1 MAGGK
6 ATKLRTGGYDIVT
19 GPSVSDRL
27 RLVGLAAGR
36 GLGRVRH
43 SIGAPLRLA
52 VNLRA
57 PVPERLVIAP
67 QDIRTTDPT
76 IANDIYGS
84 YFSFEGKVVNTHG
97 QSPFTVVPPA
107 LNWSRALMGFGWL
120 RHLRAAGSALSREN
134 ARALV
139 SDWMTVAGR
148 PTRGPAWE
156 TRVVSRRILSWLSQ
170 SPLILEGADR
180 AFYQRFLRSLARQSN
195 FLRQALATCP
205 RDDQRLLGAI
215 ALAEMGL
222 CAEGLPQLSKKATQL
237 LAEELKRQI
246 LADGGHISR
255 NPRLLVE
262 LLLDLLPVR
271 QAYAARGQEAPAE
284 LLNAI
289 DRMMPMLR
297 LFRHGDGSLAL
308 FNGMGVT
315 APETLATVLAY
326 GDVRGR
332 AIHNAR
338 QSGYQRLESH
348 AAIVIVDTGRPPPPI
363 FSREA
368 HAGCLAFEFS
378 SAGQRMVINCGAPDP
393 SRVALREA
401 ARATAAHS
409 TLVINDISSARFAA
423 PTSAAGSAG
432 QILSGPVK
440 VTVERKETPLGLE
453 VTASHDGYGR
463 KLRLIHE
470 RALRLS
476 ANGCRLEGEDRIL
489 AAPRRPKSDANHPY
503 AIRFH
508 LHPTVEIRRSESTN
522 SATLSLADGQT
533 WLFAADGGALE
544 IEESVFLA
552 APDGPK
558 RGEQIV
564 LRGLTK
570 DQPRIAW
577 SFQANSGTRK
587 PE

>member
-1 MAGGK
+1 M
-6 ATKLRTGGYDIVT
+6 RTGGHSIVT

-27 RLVGLAAGR
+27 RLAGLAAGR

-97 QSPFTVVPPA
+97 QSPFTIVPPA
-107 LNWSRALMGFGWL
+107 ANWSRALMGFGWL

-148 PTRGPAWE
+148 PSRGPAWE
-156 TRVVSRRILSWLSQ
+156 TRVVARRILSWLSQ

-180 AFYQRFLRSLARQSN
+180 AFYQRFLKSLARQAS
-195 FLRQALATCP
+195 FLRQAMATCP

-215 ALAEMGL
+215 ALAELGL

-237 LAEELKRQI
+237 LVEELKRQI
-246 LADGGHISR
+246 LADGGHVSR

-289 DRMMPMLR
+289 DRMMPMVR

-326 GDVRGR
+326 GDIRGS

-338 QSGYQRLESH
+338 QSGYQRLEGQ
-348 AAIVIVDTGRPPPPI
+348 AAVVVVDTGRPPPPI

-368 HAGCLAFEFS
+368 HAGCLAFELS
-378 SAGQRMVINCGAPDP
+378 AAGQHIIINCGAPDP

-409 TLVINDISSARFAA
+409 TLVINDMSSARFANPA
-423 PTSAAGSAG
+423 GAAGSAG

-440 VTVERKETPLGLE
+440 VTVERRETAAG
-453 VTASHDGYGR
+453 TMIMASHDGYSR

-470 RALRLS
+470 RTLVLAADGRSLS
-476 ANGCRLEGEDRIL
+476 GEDQLRPGRKR
-489 AAPRRPKSDANHPY
+489 PRAEANHPY

-508 LHPTVEIRRSESTN
+508 LHPSVEIRRAESGN
-522 SATLSLADGQT
+522 SAALYLVDGQT
-533 WLFAADGGALE
+533 WLFEADGGSME
-544 IEESVFLA
+544 VEESVFLA

-558 RGEQIV
+558 RAEQIV
-564 LRGLTK
+564 VRAMSRDLPK
-570 DQPRIAW
+570 IAW
-577 SFQANSGTRK
+577 SFRADSGARRAG
-587 PE
+587 